1 MAKTLR
7 VRTKDGWVTKPVEDT
22 IANRLTA
29 EEIDDN
35 LLDLESQ
42 IENIDVETQAKAYA
56 IKMALVLG

>member
-1 MAKTLR
+1 MTKTLR
-7 VRTKDGWVTKPVEDT
+7 VRTKDGWVTKPVEDI

-35 LLDLESQ
+35 LLALESQ